1 MPYAIHRCELR
12 KEDEVIAKKRFEV
25 QGMHCVGCAMT
36 VDGAVEDLPGVKSA
50 TTNYARQ
57 VVDVE
62 YDENKVSQAQIVTAI
77 EEAGYAVT
85 ISDRP

>member
-1 MPYAIHRCELR
+1 MT
-12 KEDEVIAKKRFEV
+12 KKRFQI

-57 VVDVE
+57 VADVE
-62 YDENKVSQAQIVTAI
+62 YDEKKVTDAQIITAI
-77 EEAGYAVT
+77 QGAGYKA
-85 ISDRP
+85 IAAEQK

>member
-1 MPYAIHRCELR
+1 MT
-12 KEDEVIAKKRFEV
+12 KKRFQI

-57 VVDVE
+57 VADVE
-62 YDENKVSQAQIVTAI
+62 YDEKKVTDTQIITAI
-77 EEAGYAVT
+77 QDAGYKAT
-85 ISDRP
+85 IADK